1 MRRKRRRKQRRRKQR
16 RRKQRR
22 RRRKQGRTLFYINKT
37 SNVQVNILS
46 MPPKRGQF

>member
-1 MRRKRRRKQRRRKQR
+1 MRRKRRRKQRRRKQ
-16 RRKQRR
+16 R